1 MRATATGLPLSI
13 ELDLGKFLAV
23 LFNQRSE
30 LPQQFAAV
38 GGRHFAPG
46 TFIEGASGRLDG
58 TVDILRV
65 GFGDLRQ
72 DGPGRRIII
81 GECLARGGI
90 DQLAINQEPIA
101 PAHECLGWCAQA
113 AVECSR
119 ICERIHVS
127 SPVARNQRRARSRSA
142 GADGTRNASQYQL
155 IRLDLRQPMAS
166 ALPVGERRFR

>member
-1 MRATATGLPLSI
+1 MRATPTGLPLSI
-13 ELDLGKFLAV
+13 ELDLGEFLAV

-46 TFIEGASGRLDG
+46 TFIEGTSGRLDG

-90 DQLAINQEPIA
+90 DQLAINKSRLRRPTNALAGAPRRLSSAPVSVNVSMFLLLWHATKGARVADLRVPTA
-101 PAHECLGWCAQA
+101 PAMQA
-113 AVECSR
+113 N
-119 ICERIHVS
+119 I
-127 SPVARNQRRARSRSA
+127 NF
-142 GADGTRNASQYQL
+142 
-155 IRLDLRQPMAS
+155 LD
-166 ALPVGERRFR
+166 